1 MFARPS
7 PTGPSCELEPPSTRA
22 RAADSEALLSKPFVL
37 MLCVQFCFG
46 LSYSS
51 FFLLPKYL
59 TREFHASAS
68 AIGAVTA
75 VGLLAGV
82 IATPWIGA
90 AIDRGSRR
98 ASILCGA
105 LVNAV
110 CTGLFV
116 YVHTISLPL
125 YLLRAVH
132 GMSYALV
139 FNALVTIAADLAPP
153 KKLSQAIGLCGA
165 AGMLSNAIAPAIA
178 ERIADHQGWGLVFLL
193 AAGAA
198 LFAALVSLGIGD
210 GRAAGE
216 SKTVET
222 ATELDAK
229 AADAVNDDAPSAW
242 TLVRDPRRFGAF
254 VCSAAAG
261 AGFGVMFTFTQ
272 PFALAHGANH
282 VSNFFIGYT
291 VSALTVRLF
300 LGGLADRFGR
310 HRVAFGAL
318 VLYGLVACMTSQLRP
333 NLLFPVGVCLGVA
346 HGLLYPAIN
355 ALGAEGVPRARRGAV
370 ISYFGACFYG
380 GFALWVFAAGR
391 LAQTTG
397 YPAVFLLSALLLWSS
412 LLCLP
417 RKARGLA
424 A

>member
-1 MFARPS
+1 MFTRPS
-7 PTGPSCELEPPSTRA
+7 PTSPSSELEPPSTSIRP
-22 RAADSEALLSKPFVL
+22 ADSEALLSKPFVL

-46 LSYSS
+46 LAYSS

-68 AIGAVTA
+68 AIGVVTS
-75 VGLLAGV
+75 VGFLAGV
-82 IATPWIGA
+82 LATPWIGA
-90 AIDRGSRR
+90 AIDRGARR
-98 ASILCGA
+98 TSITCGA
-105 LVNAV
+105 LVNAA
-110 CTGLFV
+110 CAWLFF
-116 YVHTISLPL
+116 YVHTISTPL
-125 YLLRAVH
+125 YLLRAAQ
-132 GMSYALV
+132 GISYALV
-139 FNALVTIAADLAPP
+139 FNALVTVAADLAPP

-165 AGMLSNAIAPAIA
+165 AGMLANAIAPAIA

-198 LFAALVSLGIGD
+198 LFAAVLSLGIGG
-210 GRAAGE
+210 GRAPI
-216 SKTVET
+216 
-222 ATELDAK
+222 ATTPV
-229 AADAVNDDAPSAW
+229 ADEDAPSAW
-242 TLVRDPRRFGAF
+242 TLVRDPRRFGSF

-291 VSALTVRLF
+291 VSALTVRVF
-300 LGGLADRFGR
+300 LGGLADSFGR

-355 ALGAEGVPRARRGAV
+355 ALGAEGIPRARRGAV
-370 ISYFGACFYG
+370 MSYFGACFYG
-380 GFALWVFAAGR
+380 GFALWVFAAGL
-391 LAQTTG
+391 LAKSTG
-397 YPAVFLLSALLLWSS
+397 YPVVFLLSALLLWSS

-417 RKARGLA
+417 RKARRLRA
-424 A
+424 